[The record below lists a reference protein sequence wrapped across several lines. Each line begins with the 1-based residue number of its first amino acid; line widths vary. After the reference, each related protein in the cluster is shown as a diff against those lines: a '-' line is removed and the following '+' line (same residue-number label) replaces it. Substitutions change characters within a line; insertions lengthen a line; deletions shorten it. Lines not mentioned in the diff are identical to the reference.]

1 MLIKFI
7 INLVE
12 ALIVSYSLSRLCHV
26 KKQKLYFVL
35 NTLMTFSIEIISDYF
50 DANYAPLAI
59 AYIICW
65 NILLL
70 FFTRKE
76 YIYNL
81 FMCIFNELLITL
93 SALLPLMF
101 ISHYY
106 LLLAAVVMMN
116 LTACL
121 LILNLQGRIIMEGSY
136 TFKTIM
142 TIFLCIF
149 VVFLSLT
156 FFAFLE
162 ESNNEKEK
170 VTKQLE
176 ERKYQNITYDMMKR
190 TKEELYRLE
199 HSLTYYMLSIKK
211 YLETQN
217 QDEVYKIIDSY
228 IERVSN
234 VNIVI
239 YTGNDLFD
247 LSLTTHLSQMSSKVN
262 MCIMIS
268 KDEFYNHIQFIEFVL
283 SLLDLIES
291 KDVSLLIKEDG
302 FVKLIQISAGYDF
315 IDENQVKEIVNRDYE
330 FDCHYQMITDQNL
343 HLLKIKI
350 IEHFE

>member
-26 KKQKLYFVL
+26 KKQNLYFVL

-106 LLLAAVVMMN
+106 LLLAAVEAKIYHLLLSVLFIRYQKRYRYFINKYWVLVMMN

-121 LILNLQGRIIMEGSY
+121 LILNLQVRIIMEGSY
-136 TFKTIM
+136 TF
-142 TIFLCIF
+142 
-149 VVFLSLT
+149 
-156 FFAFLE
+156 
-162 ESNNEKEK
+162 
-170 VTKQLE
+170 TKQLE

-302 FVKLIQISAGYDF
+302 FVKLIQISAEYDF